1 MPMRSLAVCLLG
13 LALVPVALAQ
23 HAPHAHGVA
32 ELRVAVDGKRLH
44 IELESPLDN
53 LVGFEHAP
61 KTARERAALAAAE
74 ETLRGGDALFV
85 LPAEAGC
92 VLEAVELA
100 SPYPQSAG
108 DDPGHGRDD
117 EEAHSDMDVAYEF
130 DCANPAALT
139 TMRVNLTV
147 AFPRMQRIQAETAT
161 PAGQGKVTLDKSR
174 RTLPL

>member
-1 MPMRSLAVCLLG
+1 MRMLAVCLLG
-13 LALVPVALAQ
+13 LALAPVVLAQ

-61 KTARERAALAAAE
+61 QTARERAALAAAE
-74 ETLRGGDALFV
+74 KTLRGGDALFV

-92 VLEAVELA
+92 VLEAVELE

-108 DDPGHGRDD
+108 DDPAHGPDD
-117 EEAHSDMDVAYEF
+117 EEGHSDMDVTYEF
-130 DCANPAALT
+130 DCANPAALNA
-139 TMRVNLTV
+139 MRVNLSAV
-147 AFPRMQRIQAETAT
+147 FPRMQRVLAETAT
-161 PAGQGKVTLDKSR
+161 PAGQGKATLDKSR

>member
-1 MPMRSLAVCLLG
+1 MRTLAVCVLV
-13 LALVPVALAQ
+13 LALAPPVLAQ

-32 ELRVAVDGKRLH
+32 ELRVAVDGRRLH

-74 ETLRGGDALFV
+74 ETLRRGDALFV

-92 VLEAVELA
+92 VLGAVELE
-100 SPYPQSAG
+100 SPYPQTAG
-108 DDPGHGRDD
+108 EDPGHGRDD
-117 EEAHSDMDVAYEF
+117 EEGHSDMDVTYEF
-130 DCANPAALT
+130 DCANPAALKA
-139 TMRVNLTV
+139 MRVNLSA
-147 AFPRMQRIQAETAT
+147 AFPRMQRILAETAT

>member
-1 MPMRSLAVCLLG
+1 V
-13 LALVPVALAQ
+13 LAQ

-53 LVGFEHAP
+53 LVGFEHEP

-92 VLEAVELA
+92 VLAAVELE
-100 SPYPQSAG
+100 SPYPQTAG
-108 DDPGHGRDD
+108 DDPGRARD
-117 EEAHSDMDVAYEF
+117 EEKGHSDMDVTYEYN
-130 DCANPAALT
+130 CANPAALNA
-139 TMRVNLTV
+139 MRVNLSE
-147 AFPRMQRIQAETAT
+147 AFPRMQRILAETAT
-161 PAGQGKVTLDKSR
+161 PAGQGKATLDQSR